1 VLLLRIKGMLS
12 KKNKILFLT
21 VLLIST
27 LCSYSQQ
34 IFRGK
39 IVASENNLE
48 LENVRI
54 LQKES
59 KKEVLS
65 NSFGEFSIEGVG
77 VCIFQRVGY
86 RTKEIE
92 LLNQGYLI
100 VQMEI
105 NPSELEEV
113 IVSVNQIPQK
123 IRKATSAI
131 NLISTSEIN
140 RGTDV
145 NIAPV
150 LNRVPGVYMQSGAL
164 NTNKITIRGIGSRNL
179 YGTSKIRAYY
189 GDIPLT
195 SGNGETT
202 IEDFELNAISRLE
215 IEKGASSIYG
225 AGLGGTLHLIPK
237 NSYLNQTSA
246 ETGITIGS
254 FGLIKGIVNVNH
266 GTEKFGLRA
275 IYSNTHSDG
284 FRANNEYDRQT
295 FTLSSNVF
303 AGEKDDITIIG
314 SYVDLKAFIPS
325 SINEDD
331 YLNNPEKA
339 AFTWSKSQGYEDSQ
353 RGILGVSWN
362 HNYIHNLRQITSIY
376 TTFRNGYEPRP
387 FNILDE
393 QSTAFGLR
401 SRLLGETALFENKL
415 DWTLGAE
422 FFKDYYG
429 SKTFENRYQDSPPG
443 TGSVRGELLSD
454 FEETRSYISFFLET
468 KYHLSEKTTFS
479 FGLNL
484 NQTYFDL
491 EDNFEDVGNPDQSG
505 SYDFETM
512 LSPKFGLSHL
522 ITNNWSTYIN
532 VSHGFSPPT
541 LAETLL
547 PDGLINTDIKPE
559 SGWNYELGTRMSFLD
574 NRMHV
579 NGAVY
584 RMAIENLLVAR
595 RTGDDQFVGINA
607 GETQHDGVELT
618 INYDWITLDKTSL
631 NSYVSYSLND
641 FIFEDFVAD
650 ETDFSGNELTG
661 VPSDVFTAGIDLI
674 SEKGFYGNLNFKY
687 IGEIPMTDANSLYTD
702 SYNLTNVKLGY
713 NFTLAKKVD
722 CNLYFGIDNIFDE
735 HYASQILINA
745 RGFGGAAPR
754 HYYPGNP
761 INYYTGIHVNYMF

>member
-1 VLLLRIKGMLS
+1 MLF
-12 KKNKILFLT
+12 KKNKIPFLA

-27 LCSYSQQ
+27 LYTYSQQ
-34 IFRGK
+34 KVKGK
-39 IVASENNLE
+39 VVDSESTVE
-48 LENVRI
+48 LRNVRI
-54 LQKES
+54 VNKES
-59 KKEVLS
+59 KKEILS
-65 NSFGEFSIEGVG
+65 NSFGGFTVDVSGVY
-77 VCIFQRVGY
+77 IFRRVGY
-86 RTKEIE
+86 RTKEIK
-92 LLNQGYLI
+92 LFNQKYLV

-105 NPSELEEV
+105 NHSELEEV
-113 IVSVNQIPQK
+113 VVFANQIPQK
-123 IRKATSAI
+123 IQKATSAI
-131 NLISTSEIN
+131 SLITTSEIN

-164 NTNKITIRGIGSRNL
+164 NTNKITIRGVGSRSL

-202 IEDFELNAISRLE
+202 IEDLELNSISRME

-237 NSYLNQTSA
+237 NGYLNQTKV
-246 ETGITIGS
+246 ETGFTVGS
-254 FGLIKGIVNVNH
+254 FGLVKGIVNVNH

-295 FTLSSNVF
+295 FTLSSSVF

-314 SYVDLKAFIPS
+314 SYVGLKAFIPS

-339 AFTWSKSQGYEDSQ
+339 AFTWWRSQGYEDSQ
-353 RGILGVSWN
+353 RGILGISWN
-362 HNYIHNLRQITSIY
+362 HEYTSSLKQIMSVY
-376 TTFRNGYEPRP
+376 STFRNGYEPRP

-393 QSTAFGLR
+393 QSAAFGLR
-401 SRLLGETALFENKL
+401 SRLLGETRLFENKL
-415 DWTLGAE
+415 DWSLGIE

-429 SKTFENRYQDSPPG
+429 SKTFKNLYKDLPPG
-443 TGSVRGELLSD
+443 NGSFQGELLSD
-454 FEETRSYISFFLET
+454 FEETRSYISLFLET
-468 KYHLSEKTTFS
+468 KYHFSEKTTFS

-484 NQTYFDL
+484 NQTSFDL
-491 EDNFEDVGNPDQSG
+491 EDNFEEVGDPDQSG
-505 SYDFETM
+505 FYDFEAI

-522 ITNNWSTYIN
+522 ISKNWSAYVN

-559 SGWNYELGTRMSFLD
+559 SGWNYEVGTRMSFLE

-595 RTGDDQFVGINA
+595 RTGDDQFIGVNA

-618 INYDWITLDKTSL
+618 VNYDWITLDNISL
-631 NSYVSYSLND
+631 RSYIAYSLND
-641 FIFEDFVAD
+641 FIFEDFVDD
-650 ETDFSGNELTG
+650 ETDFSGNKLPG
-661 VPSDVFTAGIDLI
+661 VPSDVFNAGIDLI
-674 SEKGFYGNLNFKY
+674 SEKGFYGNLNFQYVGK
-687 IGEIPMTDANSLYTD
+687 IPMTDANSLYTD
-702 SYNLTNVKLGY
+702 SYNLTNAKVGY
-713 NFTLAKKVD
+713 NFTIAKKVH
-722 CNLYFGIDNIFDE
+722 CNLYVGIDNIFDE
-735 HYASQILINA
+735 QYASQILINA

-754 HYYPGNP
+754 YYYPGNP
-761 INYYTGIHVNYMF
+761 INYFTGININYMF